1 MNNEEIKMVAVECG
15 RSLQGGLL
23 FLQQESYMVQNS
35 LHCSHK
41 VSKPLCSFALKRS
54 IEVLIITVARKLDFM
69 KRKPPPPYWKDE

>member
-41 VSKPLCSFALKRS
+41 ISKPLCSFALERS
-54 IEVLIITVARKLDFM
+54 IVVLMITVARKLDLNFL
-69 KRKPPPPYWKDE
+69 K